1 MWERYPWDPKWKQFQ
16 HERDFG
22 EIQDLLE
29 KKISNEHSFV

>member
-1 MWERYPWDPKWKQFQ
+1 MWERYRGDPKQKQFQ

-22 EIQDLLE
+22 EIQDLPE